1 MLGVEEV
8 RKFIEKYGVKAEILK
23 FENTVE
29 TVSSASKASGYPE
42 RRILK
47 SLVVF
52 ANGKP
57 YVAIVRGDKKLGF
70 KKFAKAVGAK
80 RVRLA
85 KINEVSKVVGVNPGE
100 VSPLL
105 ESILKLPVTLDNSV
119 LEKKTVLVGGGS
131 LKHLVKIDVSELV
144 RVLNPKIAEIT
155 V

>member
-1 MLGVEEV
+1 LLGVEEV